1 MPFII
6 TIQNQISVLAKI
18 LATKVQHQQQLEKQ
32 QQFVASLN
40 HVVTPVPSR
49 SRKTSSNHDTTS
61 HTSSNRDRLSS
72 VSSSV
77 MPVDRISE
85 STGMSPAAAGDLN
98 INNNKEKQNDIAMA
112 DSVDDGMGCVLS

>member
-77 MPVDRISE
+77 MPADRISE
-85 STGMSPAAAGDLN
+85 STGLSQAAGDLN
-98 INNNKEKQNDIAMA
+98 INKNKEKQNEIAMA
-112 DSVDDGMGCVLS
+112 DSVNDGMGCVLS